1 MLEIAVA
8 FSNKPKRLLG
18 PALERAL
25 ARKGHLPFTV
35 RELMRDIPGATRGSI
50 DMALSRMAHAGEVR
64 RLGRGIYDVPEK
76 HPVLGTL
83 PADPVEVAHAVA
95 RAEGGHVVPSGKLAA
110 SKLGISQQ
118 IPGRYVFR
126 TTGASKKLK
135 VGNVIVDLRH
145 SQPGRLR
152 AGKNE
157 VAAMLI
163 EALREL
169 GQSGVSPAVINSL
182 RSRFNDKDRH
192 AIAKATPD
200 APAWMQPYLRELTK
214 S

>member
-1 MLEIAVA
+1 
-8 FSNKPKRLLG
+8 
-18 PALERAL
+18 
-25 ARKGHLPFTV
+25 
-35 RELMRDIPGATRGSI
+35 
-50 DMALSRMAHAGEVR
+50 MALSRMAQMGDIR

-76 HPVLGTL
+76 HPVLGAL
-83 PADPVEVAHAVA
+83 PADPVEVAQAVA
-95 RAEGGHVVPSGKLAA
+95 RSEGGHVVPSGKLAA

-118 IPGRYVFR
+118 IPGLFVFR

-135 VGNVIVDLRH
+135 VGNIVVDLRH

-152 AGKNE
+152 AVENE
-157 VAAMLI
+157 TAATLI

-169 GQSGVSPAVINSL
+169 GQSGVSSTVIASL
-182 RSRFNDKDRH
+182 RSRFNDKERR

-200 APAWMQPYLRELTK
+200 APAWMQPYLREIAQ